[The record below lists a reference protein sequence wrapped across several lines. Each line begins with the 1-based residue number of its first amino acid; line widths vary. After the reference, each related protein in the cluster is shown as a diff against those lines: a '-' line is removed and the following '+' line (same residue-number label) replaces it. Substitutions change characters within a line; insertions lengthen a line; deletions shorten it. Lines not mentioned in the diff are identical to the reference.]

1 MRLIR
6 ASLRAPVLLLLA
18 AVPAVAHTG
27 DLSGGFL
34 GGFAHPLFGPDH
46 VVAMVAVGLWGAF
59 LGPPPMFILPIVFP
73 LVMAVGGVL
82 GILAVPLPAAELVI
96 AGSAIVLGLMVAS
109 AARPP
114 LWVAATIVAA
124 FAIFHGYAH
133 GAELP
138 AGADAAAYS
147 RGFVTA
153 TGLLHIA
160 GIALGLTV
168 RWPAGRIGVR
178 GTGAA
183 IAGAGLL
190 FLWRLA

>member
-1 MRLIR
+1 M
-6 ASLRAPVLLLLA
+6 PA
-18 AVPAVAHTG
+18 AAHTG
-27 DLSGGFL
+27 NLSGGFL

-73 LVMAVGGVL
+73 LVMAIGGVL
-82 GILAVPLPAAELVI
+82 GILAVPLPAAELAI
-96 AGSAIVLGLMVAS
+96 AASAIVLGLMVAS

-138 AGADAAAYS
+138 AGTDAAAYS
-147 RGFVTA
+147 IGFVTA
-153 TGLLHIA
+153 TGLLHLA

-168 RWPAGRIGVR
+168 RWPVGRIGVR

-183 IAGAGLL
+183 IAGAGVV

>member
-1 MRLIR
+1 MRLLRWGLR
-6 ASLRAPVLLLLA
+6 ASLLLMLTP
-18 AVPAVAHTG
+18 VPAAAHTG
-27 DLSGGFL
+27 SLSGGFL
-34 GGFAHPLFGPDH
+34 GGFTHPLFGPDH

-59 LGPPPMFILPIVFP
+59 LGAPAMFVLPIVFP

-82 GILAVPLPAAELVI
+82 GILGVSLPGAEIAIAA
-96 AGSAIVLGLMVAS
+96 SAIVLGLMVAS

-114 LWVAATIVAA
+114 LWIAATIVGA

-138 AGADAAAYS
+138 AGTDAAAYS
-147 RGFVTA
+147 IGFVMA
-153 TGLLHIA
+153 TGLLHLT
-160 GIALGLTV
+160 GISLGLTV
-168 RWPAGRIGVR
+168 RWPAGRVGVR

-183 IAGAGLL
+183 IACAGLV

>member
-6 ASLRAPVLLLLA
+6 ANLRATVLLMLMD
-18 AVPAVAHTG
+18 PAIAHTG
-27 DLSGGFL
+27 DLSGGLL

-59 LGPPPMFILPIVFP
+59 LGPPAMFVLPVVFP
-73 LVMAVGGVL
+73 LVMAVGGAL
-82 GILAVPLPAAELVI
+82 GILGVPLPAAELAI
-96 AGSAIVLGLMVAS
+96 AASAIVLGFMVAS

-114 LWVAATIVAA
+114 LWIAASIVAA

-138 AGADAAAYS
+138 AGTDAAAYS
-147 RGFVTA
+147 IGFVTA
-153 TGLLHIA
+153 TGLLHLA

-168 RWPAGRIGVR
+168 RWPAGRMGVR
-178 GTGAA
+178 GTGAV
-183 IAGAGLL
+183 IACAGLL

>member
-1 MRLIR
+1 MRLLR
-6 ASLRAPVLLLLA
+6 ASTNATFLLVLTA
-18 AVPAVAHTG
+18 ASAFAHTG
-27 DLSGGFL
+27 GLTGGFL

-46 VVAMVAVGLWGAF
+46 VVAMVAVGLWGAL
-59 LGPPPMFILPIVFP
+59 LGTPQMLVLPILFP
-73 LVMAVGGVL
+73 LVMAVGGAL
-82 GILAVPLPAAELVI
+82 GIVGVPLPAAEFAI
-96 AGSAIVLGLMVAS
+96 AASAFVLGLMVAS

-114 LWVAATIVAA
+114 LWVAATIVGA

-133 GAELP
+133 GTELP

-147 RGFVTA
+147 IGFVTA
-153 TGLLHIA
+153 TGLLHLA
-160 GIALGLTV
+160 GIFLGLTV

-183 IAGAGLL
+183 IACAGLV

>member
-1 MRLIR
+1 MRLLRWGLR
-6 ASLRAPVLLLLA
+6 ASLLLMLTP
-18 AVPAVAHTG
+18 VPAAAHTG
-27 DLSGGFL
+27 SLSGGFL
-34 GGFAHPLFGPDH
+34 GGFTHPLFGPDH

-59 LGPPPMFILPIVFP
+59 LGAPAMFVLPIVFP

-82 GILAVPLPAAELVI
+82 GILGVSLPGAEIAIAA
-96 AGSAIVLGLMVAS
+96 SAIVLGLMVAS

-114 LWVAATIVAA
+114 LWIAATIVGA

-138 AGADAAAYS
+138 AGTDAAAYS
-147 RGFVTA
+147 IGFVKA
-153 TGLLHIA
+153 TGLLHLT
-160 GIALGLTV
+160 GISLGLTV
-168 RWPAGRIGVR
+168 RWPDGRVGVR

-183 IAGAGLL
+183 IACAGLV

>member
-1 MRLIR
+1 MLLIR
-6 ASLRAPVLLLLA
+6 ANLRATVLLMLMD
-18 AVPAVAHTG
+18 PAIAHTG
-27 DLSGGFL
+27 DLSGGLL

-59 LGPPPMFILPIVFP
+59 LGPPAMFVLPVVFP
-73 LVMAVGGVL
+73 LVMAVGGAL
-82 GILAVPLPAAELVI
+82 GILGVPLPAAELAI
-96 AGSAIVLGLMVAS
+96 AASAVVLGFMVAS

-114 LWVAATIVAA
+114 LWIAATIVAA

-138 AGADAAAYS
+138 AGTDAAAYS
-147 RGFVTA
+147 IGFVTA
-153 TGLLHIA
+153 TGLLHLA

-168 RWPAGRIGVR
+168 RWPAGRMGVR
-178 GTGAA
+178 GTGAV
-183 IAGAGLL
+183 IACAGLL